1 MPSGMCSR
9 QTGSRYVL
17 TRCADDQFSIA
28 TASPRDAQALA
39 AQIRA
44 SGHWLEVVPGIDS
57 VVVRFDA
64 ATLSPSAA
72 SAALQAALDSGV
84 RPLVASDTLVE
95 IPVVYGGEYG
105 PDLDEL
111 SQLTGLSVDEIV
123 GLHTA
128 REYEVD
134 MVGFTPG
141 FAFIGGLD
149 EKLRVPRRKE
159 PRQRVPAGSV
169 GIADGRTGLY
179 ALASPGGWTLIG
191 RTPFKL
197 FDPAADEPFPIQPG
211 MRVRFRAI
219 SADEYDA

>member
-1 MPSGMCSR
+1 MLS
-9 QTGSRYVL
+9 
-17 TRCADDQFSIA
+17 RCADDQFSIA

-39 AQIRA
+39 AQIRE
-44 SGHWLEVVPGIDS
+44 SGHWLDVVPGIDS

-64 ATLSPSAA
+64 LITSPDDAR
-72 SAALQAALDSGV
+72 AALQATLDGGIE
-84 RPLVASDTLVE
+84 PLAASDALVE

-105 PDLDEL
+105 PDLDDL
-111 SQLTGLSVDEIV
+111 SRQTSLSLDEIV
-123 GLHTA
+123 ALHTA

-134 MVGFTPG
+134 MIGFTPG

-149 EKLRVPRRKE
+149 ERLRVPRRKE
-159 PRQRVPAGSV
+159 PRQQVPAGSV

-191 RTPFKL
+191 KTPYKL
-197 FDPAADEPFPIQPG
+197 FDPSADKPFPLEPG

-219 SADEYDA
+219 SEDEYDA